1 MLALVDPRPTGYPAL
16 LAMAVGLAAF
26 LFSLSYARKRGEPGR
41 GGEEGAKTA
50 SSSWVGI
57 GIQALGFMSVGFG
70 PLVIRQELTPLTIG
84 EGIAVFLLVMTSLL
98 LFVASSRAMGK
109 NWSLVAR
116 TREDHQLV
124 TWGPFA
130 RVQHPIYTGIFC
142 FMIGMAIAFGHYR
155 GLIAGIPL
163 YWIGTWIRV
172 AREEKLLRA
181 QFGAAYD
188 DYAARVKRFVP
199 GIV

>member
-1 MLALVDPRPTGYPAL
+1 MLALVNPQPTGYPAL
-16 LAMAVGLAAF
+16 LAMALGLAAF
-26 LFSLSYARKRGEPGR
+26 FLSLSFARKRGEPSR
-41 GGEEGAKTA
+41 GGEEGAKTV

-57 GIQALGFMSVGFG
+57 AIQALGFMSVGFG
-70 PLVIRQELTPLTIG
+70 PMVIRQELTPLTIG
-84 EGIAVFLLVMTSLL
+84 EGVAVLLLVTISLL
-98 LFVASSRAMGK
+98 LFVTSSRAMGK

-130 RVQHPIYTGIFC
+130 RVRHPIYIGIFC

-155 GLIAGIPL
+155 GLTLGVPL

-172 AREEKLLRA
+172 VREERLLRA

>member
-1 MLALVDPRPTGYPAL
+1 MLALVDPQPTGYPAL

-26 LFSLSYARKRGEPGR
+26 FLSLSFARKRGEPDR

-50 SSSWVGI
+50 SSSWI
-57 GIQALGFMSVGFG
+57 GIAIQGLGFMSVGFG
-70 PLVIRQELTPLTIG
+70 PMVIRQELTPLTIG
-84 EGIAVFLLVMTSLL
+84 DGAAVFLLVMTSLL
-98 LFVASSRAMGK
+98 LFVTSSRAMGK
-109 NWSLVAR
+109 NWSFVAR

-130 RVQHPIYTGIFC
+130 RVRHPIYTGIFC

-155 GLIAGIPL
+155 GLIPGIPL

-181 QFGAAYD
+181 EFGAAYD

>member
-1 MLALVDPRPTGYPAL
+1 MLALIDPQPTSFLAL
-16 LAMAVGLAAF
+16 GAMALCIAAF
-26 LFSLSYARKRGEPGR
+26 LVSLILARANAGR
-41 GGEEGAKTA
+41 GDEAGATRSA
-50 SSSWVGI
+50 SSWIGI
-57 GIQALGFMSVGFG
+57 GVQALGFAAVGIG
-70 PLVIRQELTPLTIG
+70 PLVIRLDPYAPVQLG
-84 EGIAVFLLVMTSLL
+84 EALAVLVLGGTALFLFL
-98 LFVASSRAMGK
+98 ASARAMGR

-130 RVQHPIYTGIFC
+130 RVRHPIYTGLFA

-155 GLIAGIPL
+155 GLTVGVPL

-172 AREEKLLRA
+172 TREESLLRA

-188 DYAARVKRFVP
+188 AYAARVRRFVP
-199 GIV
+199 GLI

>member
-1 MLALVDPRPTGYPAL
+1 MIALVDPQPTSLPAFV
-16 LAMAVGLAAF
+16 AMGIGLAAF
-26 LFSLSYARKRGEPGR
+26 FLSLSFARKRGEPGR
-41 GGEEGAKTA
+41 GEEGAKTA
-50 SSSWVGI
+50 SSSWIGI
-57 GIQALGFMSVGFG
+57 GIQALGFMCVGFG
-70 PLVIRQELTPLTIG
+70 PMVIRRDSTSPLMLG
-84 EGIAVFLLVMTSLL
+84 EGAAVLLLVLTTLV
-98 LFVASSRAMGK
+98 LFVTSSRAMGK

-130 RVQHPIYTGIFC
+130 RVRHPIYTGLFC

-155 GLIAGIPL
+155 GLILGIPL

-172 AREEKLLRA
+172 AREERLLRA